1 MKRVGSFMIV
11 LSALA
16 VGFACER
23 SPIGPPPAAITADLS
38 KQTGLLQ
45 CSAMPS
51 QSVKQTIGPAGGTM
65 KIGPHILVVPPGA
78 LASPVSIAA
87 KTAGG
92 TGNAVA
98 LKPEGLIFLEPAY
111 LTLSYANCN
120 TFGMTASKEVAYTTD
135 FLAVVYYVPSSDNTT
150 AQQVTGRL
158 SHFSNYAI
166 AW

>member
-1 MKRVGSFMIV
+1 MKPVGSFMVV
-11 LSALA
+11 LTALA

-23 SPIGPPPAAITADLS
+23 SPIEPPPTAIAANLL

-45 CSAMPS
+45 CSAMLS
-51 QSVKQTIGPAGGTM
+51 QSVKQTIGPAGGTV
-65 KIGPHILVVPPGA
+65 KIGPHLLVVPPGA
-78 LASPVSIAA
+78 LLTPVTINA

-98 LKPEGLIFLEPAY
+98 FKPEGLTFLTPAS
-111 LTLSYANCN
+111 LTLSYANCD
-120 TFGMTASKEVAYTTD
+120 TSGMTGSKEVAYTTD
-135 FLAVVYYVPSSDNTT
+135 SLAIVYYVSSSDNTS